1 MRAMRYAVSMR
12 RAINVAIV
20 AVVASLLHYTA
31 FAASPLQLDCLAE
44 QAQPGRALV
53 CEYAMLG
60 RMNAQLA
67 ELHDAIAQSGRA
79 GRIEPRRWLAERD
92 ACRDVDCLDR
102 VLEGSLREAKLALV
116 DVESRSPAPVLTN
129 ARGEVLRV
137 LEKRATPVAT
147 PAPAQSFQPSAARE
161 GRRLE
166 TYSGLILVAAILA
179 YAMVARRL
187 AA

>member
-20 AVVASLLHYTA
+20 AVASLFHFPA
-31 FAASPLQLDCLAE
+31 FAASPLELDCLAE
-44 QAQPGRALV
+44 QTLPGRALV

-67 ELHDAIAQSGRA
+67 ELSGQAVLAGRA
-79 GRIEPRRWLAERD
+79 GSNQLKRWVSA
-92 ACRDVDCLDR
+92 RDVCKDVECLDQA
-102 VLEGSLREAKLALV
+102 LEAGIREAKLALV
-116 DVESRSPAPVLTN
+116 AVEDRQPAPILSN

-137 LEKRATPVAT
+137 LEKRGPPAAA
-147 PAPAQSFQPSAARE
+147 PAPAQSFQPPVARE

-166 TYSGLILVAAILA
+166 TYSGLILVAAVLA

-187 AA
+187 SA